1 MDFEQY
7 DSAFRDLHVASARV
21 DRLWSGARWTEGP
34 VWFAD
39 MNCLL
44 FSDIPNDRILR
55 FSPDPVGSDGLGSIS
70 VFRAPSRFANGHTR
84 DRQGRLVSCQHG
96 TRSVTRTEWDG
107 TITVLADSYRG
118 RRLNAPNDVVVSADG
133 AIWFT
138 DPTYGSMSDYE
149 GVRGEIE
156 QDARNV
162 FRIDPATGALESMC
176 DDFTQPNG
184 LAFAPDEG
192 TLYVADSARSHDPD
206 FPPHVRTFRVGA
218 QGRLSGGE
226 EFCLIDSGLPD
237 GIRVDDA
244 GRLWSS
250 AFDGVHCFDTAGQLI
265 GKVKVPETVSNLC
278 FGGARRN
285 RLYMTG
291 TTSLYAV
298 TLCVNGAQR
307 P

>member
-1 MDFEQY
+1 MDFEIV
-7 DSAFRDLHVASARV
+7 DAAFRDLHVASAHV
-21 DRLWSGARWTEGP
+21 DCLWTGARWTEGP

-39 MNCLL
+39 LNCLL
-44 FSDIPNDRILR
+44 FSDIPNNRMMR
-55 FSPDPVGSDGLGSIS
+55 FSPDPVGSGGMGSVS
-70 VFRAPSRFANGHTR
+70 VFRAPSNFANGHTR
-84 DRQGRLVSCQHG
+84 DRQGRLISCQHG

-107 TITVLADSYRG
+107 TITTLADSYQG
-118 RRLNAPNDVVVSADG
+118 KRLNAPNDAVVSSDG

-149 GVRGEIE
+149 GFRGEIE

-162 FRIDPATGALESMC
+162 FRIDPHSGALEVVC

-184 LAFAPDEG
+184 LAFSPDESS
-192 TLYVADSARSHDPD
+192 LYIADSAFSHDPD
-206 FPPHVRTFRVGA
+206 FPPWVRKFGVDGK
-218 QGRLSGGE
+218 RLTGGD
-226 EFCLIDSGLPD
+226 EFCRIDNGLPD

-250 AFDGVHCFDTAGQLI
+250 AFDGVHCFDTSGALL
-265 GKVKVPETVSNLC
+265 GKVKVPEIVSNLC
-278 FGGARRN
+278 FGGPMRN
-285 RLYMTG
+285 RLFMTG
-291 TTSLYAV
+291 TRSLYAV